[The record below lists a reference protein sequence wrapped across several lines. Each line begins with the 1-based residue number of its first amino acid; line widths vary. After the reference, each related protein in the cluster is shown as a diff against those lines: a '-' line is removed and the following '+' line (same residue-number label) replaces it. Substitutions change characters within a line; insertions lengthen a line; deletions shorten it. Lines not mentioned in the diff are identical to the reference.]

1 MIFSPSWKLRMLK
14 QTLPVHSLQPSSHV
28 EGEII
33 FPRKTWKRSF
43 KSKTLDR
50 TTWWKILQIVPSRRP
65 QGLYG
70 DSLQAT
76 RPCKVQD
83 CSRWSRKDV
92 EDLRVMILNMQVDP
106 EEYPDSASGQY
117 QDQVWL
123 IDPEHLY
130 STLI

>member
-1 MIFSPSWKLRMLK
+1 METKD
-14 QTLPVHSLQPSSHV
+14 V
-28 EGEII
+28 EANSASAQLAAFISRGGGNHLSEED
-33 FPRKTWKRSF
+33 
-43 KSKTLDR
+43 LEEE
-50 TTWWKILQIVPSRRP
+50 LQIKDPGQDVVENFADCAKP
-65 QGLYG
+65 QGLHG

-92 EDLRVMILNMQVDP
+92 EDLRVMILDMQVDP

-117 QDQVWL
+117 QDQVWPT
-123 IDPEHLY
+123 DPEHFY